1 MTRHPFNIASFVAGV
16 IMLGLSLQWF
26 VRRHDLVDTTQT
38 ALIGAA
44 VLIAA
49 GLAGITATL
58 RSKP

>member
-1 MTRHPFNIASFVAGV
+1 MNRHPFSFGSLFAGV

-26 VRRHDLVDTTQT
+26 VREHDLVDTTQV
-38 ALIGAA
+38 ALISAA

-58 RSKP
+58 RSKS